1 MYRIG
6 LSMSGK
12 EFDEGLFIAY
22 KEAGIDAMEL
32 SHRKYGYGVLDFN
45 AIRALADKYEIDL
58 WSMHLPFLPFAE
70 IDPSQKATKDNAF
83 RFFSELIKKGGDIGI
98 DKFVIHP
105 SGERI
110 AEEDRPERMKIAKET
125 FYKLAEVAAEYDA
138 YVAVEDLPRLCLGNK
153 SDEIA
158 EIISAHDRLR
168 VCFDTNHLLNEDPVD
183 FIRKVGDKII
193 TLHVSDYDFIN
204 ERHWLPGEGDIDWPA
219 LIQALKDVNYQGVWL
234 YEIGFVT
241 PKSIIRERDLT
252 CEDFV
257 RNAHE
262 LFEGKTPT
270 TFCERIPDLPM
281 FVK

>member
-1 MYRIG
+1 MYKIG
-6 LSMSGK
+6 LSIAGK

-22 KEAGIDAMEL
+22 KEAGIEAMEL
-32 SHRKYGYGVLDFN
+32 SCRKYGYGVLDFN

-70 IDPSQKATKDNAF
+70 IDPSQTATKDNAVK
-83 RFFSELIKKGGDIGI
+83 FFSELIKKGGDIGI
-98 DKFVIHP
+98 NKFVVHP

-110 AEEDRPERMKIAKET
+110 APEDRPGRMENAKET

-138 YVAVEDLPRLCLGNK
+138 YIAVEDLPRLCLGNC
-153 SDEIA
+153 SSEIA
-158 EIISAHDRLR
+158 EIVSAHDRLR
-168 VCFDTNHLLNEDPVD
+168 VCFDTNHLLNEDPVE
-183 FIRKVGDKII
+183 FIHKLGDKII
-193 TLHVSDYDFIN
+193 TLHVSDYDFVN

-219 LIQALKDVNYQGVWL
+219 VIQALKDVNYNGAWL
-234 YEIGFVT
+234 YEIRFTT

-257 RNAHE
+257 RNAKE

-281 FVK
+281 FI